1 MAVKHKNKAR
11 LINRMREGYELYK
24 KGRLLMKTGDY
35 EEAILFFRRSAEMEP
50 HFKTFELLGESRLTL
65 NRISESVGPLAAAT
79 TVNRGVR
86 APSLL
91 AEAFLRNQKFDDAE
105 DFAKIALQRDPGNK
119 RARDVLKSLETN
131 KMLQSGRSKNPPR
144 P

>member
-1 MAVKHKNKAR
+1 
-11 LINRMREGYELYK
+11 MREGYELYK